1 MTHAASQTLTTFR
14 AGSRS
19 PVMTRTLGLA
29 LAAIAFAGAAHAADD
44 NGDGD
49 GGPPITPY
57 RPSVSS
63 PAQLP
68 APGQLELELGGLRKT
83 DSQSSRNSAPYLLKL
98 AFNKE
103 WGVLVGGEA
112 YVSQHGDIG
121 PSQGVG
127 DTTLT
132 LKRAW
137 IVDEATAFGMEFGVK
152 LPTANDVI
160 GSGRS
165 DYTINTIFS
174 RDLGPV
180 HMDANFNATQLGQ
193 ADPGSS
199 HMLLGASAS
208 FSTPLSGP
216 WGVTGEVSGTHRNGA
231 DNSVQLLAALTFSPT
246 RRLTFDVG
254 VARGFRPRPMA
265 TSLFTG
271 VVLPL
276 ARLW

>member
-1 MTHAASQTLTTFR
+1 MTARL
-14 AGSRS
+14 AG
-19 PVMTRTLGLA
+19 MA
-29 LAAIAFAGAAHAADD
+29 LASLAFSGGVRAADD
-44 NGDGD
+44 GDGA
-49 GGPPITPY
+49 PPITPY

-68 APGQLELELGGLRKT
+68 APGQLELELGGQRRS
-83 DSQSSRNSAPYLLKL
+83 DSQSLRNSAPYLLKL
-98 AFNKE
+98 AFDDQ

-121 PSQGVG
+121 RSQGVG
-127 DTTLT
+127 DTVLT

-137 IVDEATAFGMEFGVK
+137 VVDAATAFGMEFDVK

-160 GSGRS
+160 GSGKT

-180 HMDANFNATQLGQ
+180 HMDANLNATQLGQ

-199 HMLLGASAS
+199 RTQIGASTA
-208 FSTPLSGP
+208 FSTSLSGP
-216 WGVTGEVSGTHRNGA
+216 WGLTGEVSGTHRNGA
-231 DNSVQLLAALTFSPT
+231 DNGVQLLAALTFSPT

-254 VARGFRPRPMA
+254 VARAFRPRPAA

>member
-1 MTHAASQTLTTFR
+1 VKLKLHHLTAR
-14 AGSRS
+14 LA
-19 PVMTRTLGLA
+19 GLA
-29 LAAIAFAGAAHAADD
+29 LTSMAFCGLAHAADD
-44 NGDGD
+44 DD
-49 GGPPITPY
+49 AGPPITPY

-68 APGQLELELGGLRKT
+68 APGQLELELGGQRRS
-83 DSQSSRNSAPYLLKL
+83 DSQSLRNSAPYLLKL
-98 AFNKE
+98 AFDDK

-121 PSQGVG
+121 QSQGVG
-127 DTTLT
+127 DTILT

-137 IVDEATAFGMEFGVK
+137 VVDDATAFGMEFDVK

-160 GSGRS
+160 GSGKT

-174 RDLGPV
+174 RSLLGLV
-180 HMDANFNATQLGQ
+180 HMDANLNATQLGQ

-199 HMLLGASAS
+199 QTQVGASAA
-208 FSTPLSGP
+208 FSTLWSGP
-216 WGVTGEVSGTHRNGA
+216 WELTGEVSGTHRSGA
-231 DNSVQLLAALTFSPT
+231 DNGVQLLAAVTFSPT
-246 RRLTFDVG
+246 KRLTFDVG
-254 VARGFRPRPMA
+254 VARSFRPRPAA
-265 TSLFTG
+265 TTLFTG